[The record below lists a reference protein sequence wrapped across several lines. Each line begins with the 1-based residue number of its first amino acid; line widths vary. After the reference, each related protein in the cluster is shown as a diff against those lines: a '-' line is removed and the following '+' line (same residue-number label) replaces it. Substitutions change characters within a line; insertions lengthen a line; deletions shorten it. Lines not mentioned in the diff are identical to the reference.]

1 MTTTDE
7 QPPTPERPDD
17 GAPADAVTTTSTPT
31 AVPNDT
37 RPVSTNRDPSGT
49 DRGDGRIA
57 RVVHRVESRVVALG
71 DWAEEHVAL
80 WWLVRDGWDR
90 YWKLNGAVLAGH
102 LAFRTFVWLLP
113 VAVLMVGIA
122 GFVRSQGS
130 DPEQVIGQPLGLTG
144 AVGETLRQAGEDSA
158 TSWYHMAWVAVAG
171 LLFGSLGLYSGLHY
185 VFLQLW
191 QIPYRKVEKRGTAT
205 LRFAMG
211 FLIVVAASFSIN
223 AVRRNSPVVGAA
235 GVLIVVVI
243 VCAAFVGLGL
253 LLPRRSRGVASL
265 VPGAVVGG
273 LGMLGLQVMAI
284 VYLPN
289 RIAAFSATYGALG
302 VAASVIF
309 YLYLLGN
316 IVVIATIVN
325 AAWWDHDHLDERP
338 TPPAVPG
345 LPTVEPDASAS

>member
-1 MTTTDE
+1 VATTDA
-7 QPPTPERPDD
+7 PSPTPE
-17 GAPADAVTTTSTPT
+17 GPARAGPPTDEAGPAADRLAVDATE
-31 AVPNDT
+31 
-37 RPVSTNRDPSGT
+37 T
-49 DRGDGRIA
+49 DHESRIDRLIA
-57 RVVHRVESRVVALG
+57 GVARRVVVLG
-71 DWAEEHVAL
+71 DWAEQRVAL
-80 WWLVRDGWDR
+80 WWLVRDSWDR

-130 DPEQVIGQPLGLTG
+130 DPEQVIGEPMGLSG
-144 AVGETLRQAGEDSA
+144 AVGATLRQAGEDSA
-158 TSWYHMAWVAVAG
+158 TTWYHMAWVAVVG

-191 QIPYRKVEKRGTAT
+191 QIPYRKVVKRGTAT

-223 AVRRNSPVVGAA
+223 AVRKASPVIGTA
-235 GVLIVVVI
+235 GVLIVVAI
-243 VCAAFVGLGL
+243 VCAAFLGLGL
-253 LLPRRSRGVASL
+253 LLPRRSRGIAPL
-265 VPGAVVGG
+265 VPGAVIGG
-273 LGMLGLQVMAI
+273 LGVLGLQIMAV

-289 RIAAFSATYGALG
+289 RIAAFSATYGSLG

-325 AAWWDHDHLDERP
+325 AVWWDHDHPDERP
-338 TPPAVPG
+338 APPAVPG
-345 LPTVEPDASAS
+345 LPTAAPTADRT